1 MPPNSAGGDLRVRP
15 AEPGDAEAMV
25 QLTASGWRS
34 AYRGMVPD
42 SYIERLPIS
51 GWRHDIAA
59 GLRSPDGDS
68 FTWIADVDGSSAGYC
83 FVAAPGR
90 EEPEES
96 RVAELVAIYVDPSRW
111 GQGLGRALMV
121 SSLEEAARRGYE
133 EIVLWTFERNQRARA
148 FYDQLGWDD
157 VGQRR
162 PHRASG
168 AATLRFRRSL
178 P

>member
-1 MPPNSAGGDLRVRP
+1 MPPSSGDVRLRVRA

-25 QLTASGWRS
+25 QLTAAGWRT
-34 AYRGMVPD
+34 AYRGIVPAT
-42 SYIERLPIS
+42 YIERLPIS

-59 GLRSPDGDS
+59 GLRSPEGDS
-68 FTWIADVDGSSAGYC
+68 FTWIADVDGTPAGYC

-90 EEPEES
+90 EEPEGS
-96 RVAELVAIYVDPSRW
+96 RVAELVAIYVDPGRW
-111 GQGLGRALMV
+111 SQGLGRALV
-121 SSLEEAARRGYE
+121 ERSLQEAARRGYE
-133 EIVLWTFERNQRARA
+133 GIVLWTFERNQRARA
-148 FYDQLGWDD
+148 FYDELGWRDD
-157 VGQRR
+157 GERR

>member
-1 MPPNSAGGDLRVRP
+1 MPPNSEGADLRVRP
-15 AEPGDAEAMV
+15 AEPDDAEAMV
-25 QLTASGWRS
+25 QLTASGWRT

-59 GLRSPDGDS
+59 GLRSPEGDS
-68 FTWIADVDGSSAGYC
+68 FTWIADVEGGAAGYC

-90 EEPEES
+90 EEPKGS
-96 RVAELVAIYVDPSRW
+96 RVAELVAIYVEPSRW
-111 GQGLGRALMV
+111 GQGLGRALME
-121 SSLEEAARRGYE
+121 SSLEEATRHSYE
-133 EIVLWTFERNQRARA
+133 EIVLWTFERNERARA
-148 FYDQLGWDD
+148 FYDQLGWHDD
-157 VGQRR
+157 GARR

>member
-1 MPPNSAGGDLRVRP
+1 MPLSSERVDLLVRP

-25 QLTASGWRS
+25 QLTASGWRT

-42 SYIERLPIS
+42 RHIERLPIS

-59 GLRSPDGDS
+59 GLRSPEGDS
-68 FTWIADVDGSSAGYC
+68 FTRIADVDGGPAGYC

-90 EEPEES
+90 EEPEGS

-111 GQGLGRALMV
+111 GQGLGSALME
-121 SSLEEAARRGYE
+121 SSLEQATRSEYE
-133 EIVLWTFERNQRARA
+133 EIVLWTFERNERARS
-148 FYDQLGWDD
+148 FYDRLGWDED
-157 VGQRR
+157 GERR

-168 AATLRFRRSL
+168 ATTLRFRRSL